1 MQSCDVHEKA
11 YVHGVVNNSRTV
23 NGLAG
28 TRLQREVAA
37 RLQTLLA
44 EVSWAKLARLH
55 TEGGGV
61 LAMKVG
67 GASKGPAL
75 LLVHAKSEL
84 RPSAFPAWVAARS
97 LPGATQVLAM
107 PVISRRLAEICRQ
120 HGWSW
125 LDLAGNCCLDVP
137 GVLHIERLGA
147 PPLQRSPRW
156 GGNLKSPAAAR
167 VLRVLLSPV
176 HADRGWTQ
184 RTLQS
189 ATCDHLPGE
198 KPVSLGLVNKIVRHL
213 RDQGFV
219 TAAGLRLR
227 DPVGL
232 LTAWREQYRLED
244 RQRLSCF
251 TLSKPGSL
259 DKAIDRLIDEF
270 GAVCAYAAF
279 SAADRQAPQVRQPRT
294 WVYVREDHLD
304 DFLRVAEA
312 KPVDSGENLMVLL
325 PGDPG
330 VLQAFGASRPGSD
343 AERVCTD
350 PVQTYLDL
358 ATLGGR
364 GQEAAEA
371 VLAERLLP
379 DWKSAGLA

>member
-1 MQSCDVHEKA
+1 
-11 YVHGVVNNSRTV
+11 
-23 NGLAG
+23 
-28 TRLQREVAA
+28 
-37 RLQTLLA
+37 
-44 EVSWAKLARLH
+44 
-55 TEGGGV
+55 
-61 LAMKVG
+61 
-67 GASKGPAL
+67 
-75 LLVHAKSEL
+75 
-84 RPSAFPAWVAARS
+84 
-97 LPGATQVLAM
+97 
-107 PVISRRLAEICRQ
+107 
-120 HGWSW
+120 
-125 LDLAGNCCLDVP
+125 
-137 GVLHIERLGA
+137 
-147 PPLQRSPRW
+147 
-156 GGNLKSPAAAR
+156 
-167 VLRVLLSPV
+167 
-176 HADRGWTQ
+176 
-184 RTLQS
+184 
-189 ATCDHLPGE
+189 
-198 KPVSLGLVNKIVRHL
+198 VNKIVRHL

-219 TAAGLRLR
+219 TDEGIRLR

-259 DKAIDRLIDEF
+259 DKAIERLIDEF
-270 GAVCAYAAF
+270 GVVCAYAAF

-330 VLQAFGASRPGSD
+330 VLQSLGASRPGSD

-364 GQEAAEA
+364 GQEAAET
-371 VLAERLLP
+371 VLAQRLLP
-379 DWKSAGLA
+379 AWKSARLA